1 MAAATQLV
9 IVPAWNESG
18 TIRQVVDGLRKSLP
32 TADVVVIDDGSTDAT
47 AQNVPPWAT
56 VLSLPFNL
64 GIGGAMQTGYRYAAL
79 NGYEVAIQVDAD
91 GQHAAEEVA
100 KILEPVCNDEADIVV
115 GSRFLDQRGETYPLS
130 FPRRMGTLWLSLL
143 LKALT
148 GRRFT
153 DCTSGFRAA
162 NRRVIEAYARWYPD
176 DYPEPEVILL
186 LLRAKFRV
194 TEVPVRM
201 HERAGGRTSIPLW
214 KGIYYVIKVS
224 VALVLDMIREPWR
237 ESDKLHGDW
246 NT

>member
-1 MAAATQLV
+1 MAAAAQLV

-115 GSRFLDQRGETYPLS
+115 GSRFLDQRDETYPLS
-130 FPRRMGTLWLSLL
+130 FPRRMGTLWPQFASQGLDRPAFHRLHERLS
-143 LKALT
+143 
-148 GRRFT
+148 GRESPGHR
-153 DCTSGFRAA
+153 S
-162 NRRVIEAYARWYPD
+162 
-176 DYPEPEVILL
+176 
-186 LLRAKFRV
+186 LRA
-194 TEVPVRM
+194 
-201 HERAGGRTSIPLW
+201 L
-214 KGIYYVIKVS
+214 VS
-224 VALVLDMIREPWR
+224 R
-237 ESDKLHGDW
+237 
-246 NT
+246 